1 MTRIFKFG
9 GASVRDASSIR
20 NLSHILKIENFTKG
34 VIVLS
39 AMGKTTVALEKLAA
53 LAFKNV
59 NYNNPLAELFEY
71 HEAIQRELRVTSK
84 RYEIYKSQL
93 IDGLQNSHTEW
104 YSYLDRILPFGELFS
119 TSIVSE
125 FLAKTTDIQWL
136 DAREMIVTDSSY
148 GEARVNWSETKHRIK
163 RTVDTSK
170 ICLTQGYIGRSE
182 DGIPVT
188 LGKEGS
194 DYTASIL
201 ANCLEAEQVTVW
213 KDVPGILNADPKLM
227 EETNLFDR
235 LSYHEITEM
244 TYYGAKV
251 IHPKTISPLAKKE
264 IPLFVRSFVNPK
276 ETGTLI
282 EAGDAS
288 KIQLPTFIF
297 KFNELVVTVRPRNN
311 EFMDEIKLMKIF
323 QVLHEN
329 NVKINLMQNS
339 ALTFTFC
346 FDYHEAKLEAIKK
359 ALTGDFMFRFNDE
372 LHLATI
378 KNHNED
384 SIKKLPKTNKIYIE
398 QKSRSVYHRLYR
410 V

>member
-1 MTRIFKFG
+1 M
-9 GASVRDASSIR
+9 
-20 NLSHILKIENFTKG
+20 
-34 VIVLS
+34 
-39 AMGKTTVALEKLAA
+39 
-53 LAFKNV
+53 
-59 NYNNPLAELFEY
+59 
-71 HEAIQRELRVTSK
+71 
-84 RYEIYKSQL
+84 
-93 IDGLQNSHTEW
+93 
-104 YSYLDRILPFGELFS
+104 
-119 TSIVSE
+119 
-125 FLAKTTDIQWL
+125 
-136 DAREMIVTDSSY
+136 
-148 GEARVNWSETKHRIK
+148 
-163 RTVDTSK
+163 
-170 ICLTQGYIGRSE
+170 
-182 DGIPVT
+182 T